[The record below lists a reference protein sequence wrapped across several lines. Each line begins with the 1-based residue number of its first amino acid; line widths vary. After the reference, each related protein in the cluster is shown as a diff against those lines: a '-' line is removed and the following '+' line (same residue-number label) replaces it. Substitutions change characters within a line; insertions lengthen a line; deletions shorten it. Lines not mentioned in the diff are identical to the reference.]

1 MNVSDN
7 YEELNFDVPNLHLLM
22 EFLYRTLPAL
32 QNTHFSRS
40 GPFETH
46 HKQVKRGMLNLALF
60 FFLFT
65 CLSRILCHNK
75 VYATYVRHIILQIFL
90 FYDPNMYNLFMGTR
104 ILSL

>member
-1 MNVSDN
+1 MQKKGLAWIKQAMNVSNN

-46 HKQVKRGMLNLALF
+46 HKQVKRGMLNLAF
-60 FFLFT
+60 FFSPQLF
-65 CLSRILCHNK
+65 IK
-75 VYATYVRHIILQIFL
+75 
-90 FYDPNMYNLFMGTR
+90 NLM
-104 ILSL
+104 SQ